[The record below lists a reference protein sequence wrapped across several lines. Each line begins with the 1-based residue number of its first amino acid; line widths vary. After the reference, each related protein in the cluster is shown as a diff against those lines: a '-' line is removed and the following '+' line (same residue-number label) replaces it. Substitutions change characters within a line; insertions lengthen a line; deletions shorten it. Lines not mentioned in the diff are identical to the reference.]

1 MLCKRMQSDTVINL
15 RRQQARSVEDRR
27 INWTTHKNISLWFDN
42 WEEDIVEL
50 GFGTRDD
57 NGKVHIPPPAAQKD
71 RKFDKTYPSFDGSN
85 KIMAATQI
93 VLYTI
98 INSPWLELQRQRV
111 R

>member
-1 MLCKRMQSDTVINL
+1 MNRVIYSMNNGEDWSMLCKRMQSDTVINL

-57 NGKVHIPPPAAQKD
+57 NGKVHIPPP
-71 RKFDKTYPSFDGSN
+71 GSAEGQE
-85 KIMAATQI
+85 I
-93 VLYTI
+93 
-98 INSPWLELQRQRV
+98 
-111 R
+111 